1 VSAAALRELT
11 RTDAATE
18 ALGARLAR
26 ALPLPG
32 LASQAAVVYL
42 CGDLGAGKT
51 TLARG
56 FLHALGWSGP
66 VRSPTYTLLETYA
79 LSGAATPLTAV
90 HLDLY
95 RLAAPDETEML
106 GLRELAQPHHIWLV
120 EWPER
125 AAGAALA
132 PADLQAQLT
141 VRPEAHEVNVTAVSP
156 FGQAWLTQAL
166 SRS

>member
-1 VSAAALRELT
+1 VSAAVLRELT
-11 RTDAATE
+11 HTAAATE

-26 ALPLPG
+26 ALPLSG
-32 LASQAAVVYL
+32 LAAQAAVLYL

-56 FLHALGWSGP
+56 FLHALGWTGP

-79 LSGAATPLTAV
+79 LTGAAAPLTAV

-95 RLAAPDETEML
+95 RLAAPEETEML
-106 GLRELAQPHHIWLV
+106 GLRELARPQHVWLV

-125 AAGAALA
+125 ATGAALA

-141 VRPEAHEVNVTAVSP
+141 VRPEAHEVNVTAASP
-156 FGQAWLTQAL
+156 FGQTWLQQAL